1 MYKILWAL
9 VPNLHQKYLED
20 LMQGSKLV
28 AGQGH
33 TNEVQTPQSGSLAAC
48 SQREHRECQ
57 KVLGWEQESAPW
69 EHREGMGEE
78 GWSKEGRT
86 KCKEAERTQWIPE

>member
-9 VPNLHQKYLED
+9 VPTLHQKYLED

-33 TNEVQTPQSGSLAAC
+33 RNEVQTPQSGSLAAY
-48 SQREHRECQ
+48 SQREHRVSESVRMGTRECA
-57 KVLGWEQESAPW
+57 LGAQG
-69 EHREGMGEE
+69 RDGRGRMVQRGEN
-78 GWSKEGRT
+78 KM
-86 KCKEAERTQWIPE
+86 